1 MTGRCAGQVLF
12 LTGGS
17 SGIGRATVLR
27 LAREG
32 ADVAFTFV
40 ASRPAERDAAG
51 QVVAAVQA
59 LGRRAR
65 AFEADV
71 RDAAA
76 VEAAVAATVAE
87 LGTIDLLVAGAGIAD
102 DRVHWKMSEESWDRV
117 LDVNLKGVFLT
128 CRAVTP
134 ILRAK
139 GRGRVVTISSIVAL
153 HGKVGLANY
162 AASKAAL
169 IGFTKTLARELGPRG
184 ITVNAVAPGFIKT
197 PLTADLPPEQLEEL
211 TRASSLGRLGEPED
225 VADVIA
231 FLLSEDARYV
241 TGEVVRVDGGQ
252 GM

>member
-1 MTGRCAGQVLF
+1 VSGRFAGKALF

-27 LAREG
+27 LLREG

-40 ASRPAERDAAG
+40 AGRPADREQAA
-51 QVVAAVQA
+51 QVVAQA
-59 LGRRAR
+59 QAMGRRAR

-76 VEAAVAATVAE
+76 LDAAVQATVKD
-87 LGTIDLLVAGAGIAD
+87 LGTIHLLVAGAGVAD

-128 CRAVTP
+128 CRAVSP
-134 ILRAK
+134 ILRAQGY
-139 GRGRVVTISSIVAL
+139 GRIVTISSIVAL
-153 HGKVGLANY
+153 HGKAGLANY

-197 PLTADLPPEQLEEL
+197 PLTAELPPEQLDEL
-211 TRASSLGRLGEPED
+211 TRAASLGRLGEPED